1 MKNESKLKHL
11 ELIQHVVSRM
21 GGNLFYL
28 RGWSVTI
35 IGGVLAIL
43 SSQKDKL
50 DPFPVIVLLIVTIMF
65 WIYDGYFLS
74 LERKYRDLYEKV
86 RALPDKDIDFSMNTS
101 EFSGLKK
108 NSQIYCMFSKTIAPF
123 YVLFIVGG
131 IYILIR
137 GIV

>member
-1 MKNESKLKHL
+1 MGEDKRKHW
-11 ELIQHVVSRM
+11 ELIQNAVSRLA
-21 GGNLFYL
+21 GNLFYL

-50 DPFPVIVLLIVTIMF
+50 DPFPVVVLLVVTLMF

-86 RALPDKDIDFSMNTS
+86 RAMLDKDIDFSMNTS

-123 YVLFIVGG
+123 YALFIIGG